1 MTTQTMTR
9 EQAAI
14 LDGIRE
20 ISRYYGADWAGMSA
34 LRDQT
39 QLPRPDFDR
48 AMTALAVAQV
58 VVLAPEDNQKCLTS
72 ADWHNAV
79 YVGGEHKHLARI
91 A

>member
-1 MTTQTMTR
+1 MTQTMTTHTDL
-9 EQAAI
+9 I

-20 ISRYYGADWAGMSA
+20 ISTYYGSDWAGLSA

-39 QLPRPDFDR
+39 QLPRETFD
-48 AMTALAVAQV
+48 AALTALAYAGV
-58 VVLAPEDNQKCLTS
+58 VVLVPEDNQKCLTS
-72 ADWHNAV
+72 ADWHNAL

>member
-1 MTTQTMTR
+1 MNATTTR

-20 ISRYYGADWAGMSA
+20 ISTYYGADWAGMSA

-39 QLPRPDFDR
+39 QLPRADFDR
-48 AMTALAVAQV
+48 AMTALAIAGAVDLV
-58 VVLAPEDNQKCLTS
+58 PEDNQKCLTS
-72 ADWHNAV
+72 ADWHNAL
-79 YVGGEHKHLARI
+79 YVGGELKHLARI

>member
-1 MTTQTMTR
+1 MTTTT
-9 EQAAI
+9 ATHADLI

-20 ISRYYGADWAGMSA
+20 ISAYYDLPWAGMSA

-39 QLPRPDFDR
+39 QLSRADFDR

-72 ADWHNAV
+72 ADWHNAL
-79 YVGGEHKHLARI
+79 YIGGEFKHLARI